1 MGKGQRAELEAA
13 LSARIEVIFDRSPG
27 LCGFSIDERLVSGS
41 AKEGPR
47 EWELYVSAVETLPE
61 LGDGAKRFIGEISG
75 ALGLYL
81 AKRIVTAHGGKVEA
95 RSSKETGT
103 MLEAMLPLA

>member
-13 LSARIEVIFDRSPG
+13 LSARIEAIFDRSPG

-41 AKEGPR
+41 AKEGSR

-61 LGDGAKRFIGEISG
+61 LGDARANRFIGEISG
-75 ALGLYL
+75 ALEDLLNQEPQAADLLPG
-81 AKRIVTAHGGKVEA
+81 RTFA
-95 RSSKETGT
+95 RVWH
-103 MLEAMLPLA
+103 

>member
-61 LGDGAKRFIGEISG
+61 LGEGAKRFIGEISG
-75 ALGLYL
+75 ALEDLLKQEPRAADLLPG
-81 AKRIVTAHGGKVEA
+81 RTFA
-95 RSSKETGT
+95 RVWH
-103 MLEAMLPLA
+103 

>member
-41 AKEGPR
+41 ATEGR
-47 EWELYVSAVETLPE
+47 EWELYVSAVEILPE
-61 LGDGAKRFIGEISG
+61 LGDRTHRFIGEISG
-75 ALGLYL
+75 ALEDLL
-81 AKRIVTAHGGKVEA
+81 TQEPEA
-95 RSSKETGT
+95 AD
-103 MLEAMLPLA
+103 LLPGRTFARVWH

>member
-1 MGKGQRAELEAA
+1 MGKGQRAELEAV

-41 AKEGPR
+41 ATEGSR

-61 LGDGAKRFIGEISG
+61 LGDRTHRFIGEISG
-75 ALGLYL
+75 ALEDLL
-81 AKRIVTAHGGKVEA
+81 TQEPEA
-95 RSSKETGT
+95 AD
-103 MLEAMLPLA
+103 LLPGRTFARVWH

>member
-1 MGKGQRAELEAA
+1 MGKGQRAELEAV

-61 LGDGAKRFIGEISG
+61 LGDRTHRFFIGEISG
-75 ALGLYL
+75 ALEDLLQQEPQAADLLPG
-81 AKRIVTAHGGKVEA
+81 RTFA
-95 RSSKETGT
+95 RVWH
-103 MLEAMLPLA
+103 

>member
-13 LSARIEVIFDRSPG
+13 LSARIEAIFDRAPG

-41 AKEGPR
+41 EEGPR

-61 LGDGAKRFIGEISG
+61 LGDRAKRFIGEISG
-75 ALGLYL
+75 ALEDLLTQEPQAADLLPG
-81 AKRIVTAHGGKVEA
+81 RTFA
-95 RSSKETGT
+95 RVWH
-103 MLEAMLPLA
+103 